1 MQMEI
6 RIRLAGPDQAGE
18 VLQIM
23 SRSFEEYRERLE
35 PPTGALTETVDD
47 VRTAMTQGGV
57 LLADVDGEAVGTA
70 RYQIRGK
77 YLYAERV
84 GVLPDYRR
92 CGVGRALMQALEDRA
107 RALTLL
113 EVRLG
118 VRASLPSNLRFY
130 ENLGYHV
137 IESAPHPKGG
147 DFVMTLRK
155 FV

>member
-1 MQMEI
+1 MQKEI
-6 RIRLAGPDQAGE
+6 RICLVGPKQAVE

-23 SRSFEEYRERLE
+23 RRSFEEYRKRLV
-35 PPTGALTETVDD
+35 PATGALTETVDD
-47 VRTAMTQGGV
+47 VRTAMTQGGAV
-57 LLADVDGEAVGTA
+57 LAYVDGEAVGTA
-70 RYQIRGK
+70 RYQIREK

-84 GVLPDYRR
+84 GVIPDYRG
-92 CGVGRALMQALEDRA
+92 CGVGGALMHALEDRA

-137 IESAPHPKGG
+137 IESTPHPKGG
-147 DFVMTLRK
+147 DLVITLRK
-155 FV
+155 LV